1 MDLLEKGGAV
11 KTVQLRY
18 FASIREALGTG
29 SESLTTEATTIAALR
44 DALLARG
51 GAYAASLARGRAVR
65 IAINQTMC
73 DETATL
79 EDGAEIAFFPPVT
92 GG

>member
-1 MDLLEKGGAV
+1 M

-18 FASIREALGTG
+18 FASIREAIGTG
-29 SESLTTEATTIAALR
+29 SEAFATDAMTIGALR

-51 GAYAASLARGRAVR
+51 EPYASSLARGRAVR

-73 DETATL
+73 DETASF
-79 EDGAEIAFFPPVT
+79 DAGAEIAFFPPVT